1 VGIVNSPRYVIISYI
16 AHVTGLGGV
25 AVNSVIDAYIHD
37 RVMLKHDPEKHALGR
52 RPDGWAPVFPRDK
65 REAFAREIM
74 LNQ

>member
-37 RVMLKHDPEKHALGR
+37 RVMLKHDPEK
-52 RPDGWAPVFPRDK
+52 WAPVFPRDK